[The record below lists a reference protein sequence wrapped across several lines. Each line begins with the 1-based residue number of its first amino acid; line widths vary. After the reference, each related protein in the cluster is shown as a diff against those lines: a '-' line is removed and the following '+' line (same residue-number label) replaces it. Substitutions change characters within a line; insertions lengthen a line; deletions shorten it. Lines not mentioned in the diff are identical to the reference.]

1 MSERTSYGGAS
12 RDGGAYDG
20 GRASF
25 SGYCSSSQQN
35 TAHIPSDAALFVS
48 SAYDRERGE
57 RLQSALFRAL
67 TLYGFGSGLS
77 YQQPEDEREK
87 ERRLYFPPRAEEP
100 SPPSG
105 QYTPLV
111 SRKKDDGL
119 ERRVEQKQAE
129 KDQTEKDKSGTDK
142 EALVLALSPSLSNS
156 WKYA

>member
-1 MSERTSYGGAS
+1 MNERMSYGGAP

-20 GRASF
+20 GRASL
-25 SGYCSSSQQN
+25 SGYRSSSQQN
-35 TAHIPSDAALFVS
+35 TAHIPYSDAALFLG

-57 RLQSALFRAL
+57 RLQSELFHALAF
-67 TLYGFGSGLS
+67 YGFGRGLS

-142 EALVLALSPSLSNS
+142 EAPVLSLPPSLSN
-156 WKYA
+156 